1 MIWTLSRGNFA
12 TGVSKEMHLPPTLGK
27 VNMSQL
33 QDNFGR
39 RFHYLRMSVTDVCNF
54 KCSYCLPDGY
64 RPDGKP
70 TFLTLSEIENL
81 VAGFA
86 AVGTQKIRITG
97 GEPTLR
103 KDFTDIVRIVAQTT
117 NVNTVA
123 MTTNGYRLQQHAKE
137 WYDAGLRRINV
148 SVDSLDPKMFY
159 QITGENKFDQVMRGI
174 DAALEAGFERVKINA
189 VLLKGLN
196 DKDLPR
202 FLHWIKHTPI
212 DLRFIELMET
222 GLGRDYFKAHHLAGI
237 DIKKQLEQDGWLY
250 DLPSADD
257 GPAQNF
263 SHSDYQGRIGLIMPY
278 AKNFCASCNRL
289 RVSAKGKLH
298 LCLFTENGV
307 DLRDLLQD
315 SSQRD
320 ELITRL
326 HGQLAQKKETH
337 FLHQGITG
345 VTKHLAS
352 IGG

>member
-1 MIWTLSRGNFA
+1 
-12 TGVSKEMHLPPTLGK
+12 
-27 VNMSQL
+27 MSQL

-54 KCSYCLPDGY
+54 KCTYCLPDGY

-70 TFLTLSEIENL
+70 KFLDLNEIENL
-81 VAGFA
+81 VSAFSQ
-86 AVGTQKIRITG
+86 VGTQKIRITG
-97 GEPTLR
+97 GEPSLR
-103 KDFTDIVRIVAQTT
+103 KDFTDIIRIV
-117 NVNTVA
+117 NDNDKINTIA
-123 MTTNGYRLQQHAKE
+123 TTTNGYRLAKHAQE
-137 WYDAGLRRINV
+137 WYDAGLRRINI

-159 QITGENKFDQVMRGI
+159 QITGENKFDEVMRGV

-202 FLHWIKHTPI
+202 FLHWIKSTPI

-222 GLGRDYFKAHHLAGI
+222 GLGHDYFKAHHLAGN
-237 DIKKQLEQDGWLY
+237 DIKLQLEQAGWQF
-250 DLPSADD
+250 DTPAPDD

-263 SHSDYQGRIGLIMPY
+263 SHEDYQGRIGLIMPY

-307 DLRDLLQD
+307 DLRDLLQSTD
-315 SSQRD
+315 QQA
-320 ELITRL
+320 ELIERL

-337 FLHQGITG
+337 FLHDGITG
-345 VTKHLAS
+345 VTQHLAS

>member
-1 MIWTLSRGNFA
+1 
-12 TGVSKEMHLPPTLGK
+12 
-27 VNMSQL
+27 MSQL
-33 QDNFGR
+33 QDSFGR

-54 KCSYCLPDGY
+54 KCTYCLPDGY

-70 TFLTLSEIENL
+70 KFLALNEIENL
-81 VAGFA
+81 VSAFGE
-86 AVGTQKIRITG
+86 VGTQKIRITG
-97 GEPTLR
+97 GEPSLR
-103 KDFTDIVRIVAQTT
+103 KDFTDIIRVVAD
-117 NVNTVA
+117 NDNINTVA
-123 MTTNGYRLQQHAKE
+123 TTTNGYRLEKHAKE

-174 DAALEAGFERVKINA
+174 DAALEAGFERIKINA

-202 FLHWIKHTPI
+202 FLHWIKSTPI

-222 GLGRDYFKAHHLAGI
+222 GLGHDYFNAHHLAGL
-237 DIKKQLEQDGWLY
+237 DIKLKLESEGWLY
-250 DLPSADD
+250 DLPSVDD

-263 SHSDYQGRIGLIMPY
+263 SHPDYQGRIGLIMPY

-298 LCLFTENGV
+298 LCLFTENGL
-307 DLRDLLQD
+307 DLRDLLQHE
-315 SSQRD
+315 SQRA
-320 ELITRL
+320 ELIEHL
-326 HGQLAQKKETH
+326 HSQLAQKEETH
-337 FLHQGITG
+337 YLHQGITG

>member
-1 MIWTLSRGNFA
+1 
-12 TGVSKEMHLPPTLGK
+12 
-27 VNMSQL
+27 MSQL

-54 KCSYCLPDGY
+54 KCTYCLPDGY

-70 TFLTLSEIENL
+70 KFLDLNEIEHL
-81 VAGFA
+81 VSAFSQ
-86 AVGTQKIRITG
+86 VGTQKIRITG
-97 GEPTLR
+97 GEPSLR
-103 KDFTDIVRIVAQTT
+103 KDFTDIIRIVKDNDKIKTIAT
-117 NVNTVA
+117 
-123 MTTNGYRLQQHAKE
+123 TTNGYRLAKHAQE
-137 WYDAGLRRINV
+137 WYDAGLRRINI

-159 QITGENKFDQVMRGI
+159 QITGENKFDEVMRGV

-202 FLHWIKHTPI
+202 FLHWIKNTPI

-222 GLGRDYFKAHHLAGI
+222 GLGHDYFKAHHLAGN
-237 DIKKQLEQDGWLY
+237 DIKLQLEQAGWQF
-250 DLPSADD
+250 DTPAADD

-263 SHSDYQGRIGLIMPY
+263 SHQDYQGRIGLIMPY

-307 DLRDLLQD
+307 DLRDLLQTPD
-315 SSQRD
+315 QQA
-320 ELITRL
+320 ELIERL

-337 FLHQGITG
+337 FLHDGITG
-345 VTKHLAS
+345 VTQHLAS

>member
-1 MIWTLSRGNFA
+1 
-12 TGVSKEMHLPPTLGK
+12 
-27 VNMSQL
+27 MSQL

-54 KCSYCLPDGY
+54 KCTYCLPDGY

-70 TFLTLSEIENL
+70 KFLDLNEIENL
-81 VAGFA
+81 VGAFA
-86 AVGTQKIRITG
+86 EVGTQKIRITG

-103 KDFTDIVRIVAQTT
+103 KDFSDIIRIVADNDKISTIAT
-117 NVNTVA
+117 
-123 MTTNGYRLQQHAKE
+123 TTNGYRLEKHAKE

-148 SVDSLDPKMFY
+148 SVDSLDPRMFY
-159 QITGENKFDQVMRGI
+159 QITGENKFDDVMRGV
-174 DAALEAGFERVKINA
+174 DAALNAGFERVKINA

-222 GLGRDYFKAHHLAGI
+222 GLGRDYFQAHHLAGA
-237 DIKKQLEQDGWLY
+237 DIKNQLLEDGWQL
-250 DLPSADD
+250 DQSAVDD

-263 SHSDYQGRIGLIMPY
+263 SHSDFKGRIGLIMPY
-278 AKNFCASCNRL
+278 EKNFCASCNRL

-298 LCLFTENGV
+298 LCLFTEHGV
-307 DLRDLLQD
+307 DLRDLLQQR
-315 SSQRD
+315 SQRD
-320 ELITRL
+320 ELIERL
-326 HGQLAQKKETH
+326 HGQLQTKKQTH
-337 FLHQGITG
+337 FLHDGITG
-345 VTKHLAS
+345 VTQHLAS

>member
-1 MIWTLSRGNFA
+1 
-12 TGVSKEMHLPPTLGK
+12 
-27 VNMSQL
+27 MSQL

-54 KCSYCLPDGY
+54 KCTYCLPDGY

-70 TFLTLSEIENL
+70 KFLDLNEIEHL
-81 VAGFA
+81 VSAFS

-97 GEPTLR
+97 GEPSLR
-103 KDFTDIVRIVAQTT
+103 KDFTDIIRIVKDNDKIKTIAT
-117 NVNTVA
+117 
-123 MTTNGYRLQQHAKE
+123 TTNGYRLAKHAQE
-137 WYDAGLRRINV
+137 WYDAGLRRINI

-159 QITGENKFDQVMRGI
+159 QITGENKFDEVMRGV

-202 FLHWIKHTPI
+202 FLHWIKSTPI

-222 GLGRDYFKAHHLAGI
+222 GLGHDYFKAHHLAGN
-237 DIKKQLEQDGWLY
+237 DIKLQLEQAGWQF
-250 DLPSADD
+250 DTPAADD

-263 SHSDYQGRIGLIMPY
+263 SHQDYQGRIGLIMPY

-307 DLRDLLQD
+307 DLRDLLQTPD
-315 SSQRD
+315 QQA
-320 ELITRL
+320 ELIERL

-337 FLHQGITG
+337 FLHDGITG
-345 VTKHLAS
+345 VTQHLAS

>member
-1 MIWTLSRGNFA
+1 MR
-12 TGVSKEMHLPPTLGK
+12 LPPTLGK

-33 QDNFGR
+33 QDSFGR

-54 KCSYCLPDGY
+54 KCTYCLPDGY

-70 TFLTLSEIENL
+70 KFLALNEIENL
-81 VAGFA
+81 VSAFGE
-86 AVGTQKIRITG
+86 VGTQKIRITG
-97 GEPTLR
+97 GEPSLR
-103 KDFTDIVRIVAQTT
+103 KDFTDIIRVVAD
-117 NVNTVA
+117 NDNINTVA
-123 MTTNGYRLQQHAKE
+123 TTTNGYRLEKHAKE

-174 DAALEAGFERVKINA
+174 DAALEAGFERIKINA

-202 FLHWIKHTPI
+202 FLHWIKSTPI

-222 GLGRDYFKAHHLAGI
+222 GLGHDYFNAHHLAGL
-237 DIKKQLEQDGWLY
+237 DIKLKLESEGWLY
-250 DLPSADD
+250 DLPSVDD

-263 SHSDYQGRIGLIMPY
+263 SHPDYQGRIGLIMPY

-298 LCLFTENGV
+298 LCLFTENGL
-307 DLRDLLQD
+307 DLRDLLQHE
-315 SSQRD
+315 SQRA
-320 ELITRL
+320 ELIERL
-326 HGQLAQKKETH
+326 HSQLAQKEETH
-337 FLHQGITG
+337 YLHQGITG

>member
-1 MIWTLSRGNFA
+1 
-12 TGVSKEMHLPPTLGK
+12 
-27 VNMSQL
+27 MSQL

-54 KCSYCLPDGY
+54 KCTYCLPDGY
-64 RPDGKP
+64 RPNGRSK
-70 TFLTLSEIENL
+70 FMALSEIENL
-81 VAGFA
+81 VAAFA
-86 AVGTQKIRITG
+86 EVGTQKIRITG

-103 KDFTDIVRIVAQTT
+103 KDFTDIIRAVADNDKIKTIAT
-117 NVNTVA
+117 
-123 MTTNGYRLQQHAKE
+123 TTNGYRLEKNAKE

-159 QITGENKFDQVMRGI
+159 QITGENKFDEVMRGI

-202 FLHWIKHTPI
+202 FLHWIKNTPI

-222 GLGRDYFKAHHLAGI
+222 GLGRDYFKAHHLAGS
-237 DIKKQLEQDGWLY
+237 DIRSQLIADGWGL
-250 DLPSADD
+250 DQSAVDD

-263 SHSDYQGRIGLIMPY
+263 SRDDHKGRIGLIMPY
-278 AKNFCASCNRL
+278 DKHFCASCNRL
-289 RVSAKGKLH
+289 RVSANGKLH

-315 SSQRD
+315 ESQRP
-320 ELITRL
+320 ELIQRL
-326 HGQLAQKKETH
+326 HGQLAQKKATH
-337 FLHQGITG
+337 FLHDGITG
-345 VTKHLAS
+345 VTQHLAS

>member
-1 MIWTLSRGNFA
+1 
-12 TGVSKEMHLPPTLGK
+12 
-27 VNMSQL
+27 MSQL

-54 KCSYCLPDGY
+54 KCTYCLPDGY

-70 TFLTLSEIENL
+70 KFLDLNEIEHL
-81 VAGFA
+81 VSAFSQ
-86 AVGTQKIRITG
+86 VGTQKIRITG
-97 GEPTLR
+97 GEPSLR
-103 KDFTDIVRIVAQTT
+103 KDFTDIIRIVKD
-117 NVNTVA
+117 NDKINTIA
-123 MTTNGYRLQQHAKE
+123 TTTNGYRLAKHAQE
-137 WYDAGLRRINV
+137 WYDAGLRRINI

-159 QITGENKFDQVMRGI
+159 QITGENKFDDVMRGV

-202 FLHWIKHTPI
+202 FLHWIKNTPI

-222 GLGRDYFKAHHLAGI
+222 GLGHDYFKAHHLAGN
-237 DIKKQLEQDGWLY
+237 DIKLQLEQAGWQF
-250 DLPSADD
+250 DTPAVDD

-263 SHSDYQGRIGLIMPY
+263 SHQDYQGRIGLIMPY

-307 DLRDLLQD
+307 DLRDLLQTPD
-315 SSQRD
+315 QQA
-320 ELITRL
+320 ELIERL

-337 FLHQGITG
+337 FLHDGITG
-345 VTKHLAS
+345 VTQHLAS

>member
-1 MIWTLSRGNFA
+1 
-12 TGVSKEMHLPPTLGK
+12 
-27 VNMSQL
+27 MSQL

-54 KCSYCLPDGY
+54 KCTYCLPDGY

-70 TFLTLSEIENL
+70 KFLNLNEIENL
-81 VAGFA
+81 VSAFSE
-86 AVGTQKIRITG
+86 VGTEKIRITG

-103 KDFTDIVRIVAQTT
+103 KDFTDIIRIAADNDKIKTIAT
-117 NVNTVA
+117 
-123 MTTNGYRLQQHAKE
+123 TTNGYRLEQHAQE

-148 SVDSLDPKMFY
+148 SMDSLDPKMFY
-159 QITGENKFDQVMRGI
+159 QITGENKFDSVMRGI

-222 GLGRDYFKAHHLAGI
+222 GLGRDYFQAHHLAGM
-237 DIKKQLEQDGWLY
+237 DIKNQLEQDGWQF
-250 DLPSADD
+250 DKPSACD

-263 SHSDYQGRIGLIMPY
+263 SHADYQGRIGLIMPY

-307 DLRDLLQD
+307 DLRDLLQ
-315 SSQRD
+315 SEQQRP
-320 ELITRL
+320 ELIERL
-326 HGQLAQKKETH
+326 RDQLVQKKEAH
-337 FLHQGITG
+337 YLHQGITG
-345 VTKHLAS
+345 VTQHLAS

>member
-1 MIWTLSRGNFA
+1 
-12 TGVSKEMHLPPTLGK
+12 
-27 VNMSQL
+27 MSQL

-54 KCSYCLPDGY
+54 KCTYCLPDGY

-70 TFLTLSEIENL
+70 KFLDLNEIENL
-81 VAGFA
+81 VGAFA
-86 AVGTQKIRITG
+86 EVGTQKIRITG

-103 KDFTDIVRIVAQTT
+103 KDFTDIVRIVADNDKIKTLAT
-117 NVNTVA
+117 
-123 MTTNGYRLQQHAKE
+123 TTNGYRLEKHAKE
-137 WYDAGLRRINV
+137 WFDAGLRRINV
-148 SVDSLDPKMFY
+148 SVDSLDPRMFY
-159 QITGENKFDQVMRGI
+159 QITGENKFDEVMRGV

-222 GLGRDYFKAHHLAGI
+222 GLGREYFKAHHLAGA
-237 DIKKQLEQDGWLY
+237 DIKSQLIQDGWQL
-250 DLPSADD
+250 DQSAVDD

-263 SHSDYQGRIGLIMPY
+263 SHDDFMGRIGLIMPY
-278 AKNFCASCNRL
+278 EKNFCASCNRL

-298 LCLFTENGV
+298 LCLFTEHGV
-307 DLRDLLQD
+307 DLRDLLQ
-315 SSQRD
+315 SHTQRD
-320 ELITRL
+320 ELIERL
-326 HGQLAQKKETH
+326 HGQLRAKKETH
-337 FLHQGITG
+337 FLHDGITG
-345 VTKHLAS
+345 VTQHLAS

>member
-1 MIWTLSRGNFA
+1 
-12 TGVSKEMHLPPTLGK
+12 
-27 VNMSQL
+27 MSQL

-54 KCSYCLPDGY
+54 KCTYCLPDGY

-70 TFLTLSEIENL
+70 KFLDLNEIENL
-81 VAGFA
+81 VSAFSQ
-86 AVGTQKIRITG
+86 VGTQKIRITG
-97 GEPTLR
+97 GEPSLR
-103 KDFTDIVRIVAQTT
+103 KDFTDIIRIV
-117 NVNTVA
+117 NDNDKINTIA
-123 MTTNGYRLQQHAKE
+123 TTTNGYRLAKHAQE
-137 WYDAGLRRINV
+137 WYDAGLRRINI

-159 QITGENKFDQVMRGI
+159 QITGENKFDEVMRGV

-222 GLGRDYFKAHHLAGI
+222 GLGHDYFKAHHLAGN
-237 DIKKQLEQDGWLY
+237 DIKQQLEQAGWQF
-250 DLPSADD
+250 DIPAPDD

-263 SHSDYQGRIGLIMPY
+263 SHQDYQGRIGLIMPY

-307 DLRDLLQD
+307 DLRDLLQ
-315 SSQRD
+315 SSDQQA
-320 ELITRL
+320 ELIERL

-337 FLHQGITG
+337 FLHDGITG
-345 VTKHLAS
+345 VTQHLAS

>member
-1 MIWTLSRGNFA
+1 
-12 TGVSKEMHLPPTLGK
+12 
-27 VNMSQL
+27 MSQL

-54 KCSYCLPDGY
+54 KCTYCLPDGY

-70 TFLTLSEIENL
+70 KFLDLNEIENL
-81 VAGFA
+81 VGAFA
-86 AVGTQKIRITG
+86 EVGTQKIRITG

-103 KDFTDIVRIVAQTT
+103 KDFSDIIRIVADNKKISTIAT
-117 NVNTVA
+117 
-123 MTTNGYRLQQHAKE
+123 TTNGYRLEKHAKE
-137 WYDAGLRRINV
+137 WFDAGLRRINV
-148 SVDSLDPKMFY
+148 SVDSLDPRMFY
-159 QITGENKFDQVMRGI
+159 QITGENKFDDVMRGV

-222 GLGRDYFKAHHLAGI
+222 GLGRDYSHAHHLAGA
-237 DIKKQLEQDGWLY
+237 DIKQQLLEDGWGL
-250 DLPSADD
+250 DQSAVDD

-263 SHSDYQGRIGLIMPY
+263 SHSDFKGRIGLIMPY
-278 AKNFCASCNRL
+278 EKNFCASCNRL

-298 LCLFTENGV
+298 LCLFTEHGV
-307 DLRDLLQD
+307 DLRDLLQQR
-315 SSQRD
+315 SQRN
-320 ELITRL
+320 ELIERL
-326 HGQLAQKKETH
+326 RGQLQTKKQTH
-337 FLHQGITG
+337 FLHDGITG
-345 VTKHLAS
+345 VTQHLAS

>member
-1 MIWTLSRGNFA
+1 
-12 TGVSKEMHLPPTLGK
+12 
-27 VNMSQL
+27 MSQL

-54 KCSYCLPDGY
+54 KCTYCLPDGY
-64 RPDGKP
+64 RPNGRSK
-70 TFLTLSEIENL
+70 FMALSEIENL
-81 VAGFA
+81 IAAFA
-86 AVGTQKIRITG
+86 EVGTQKIRITG

-103 KDFTDIVRIVAQTT
+103 KDFTDIIRAVADNDKIKTIAT
-117 NVNTVA
+117 
-123 MTTNGYRLQQHAKE
+123 TTNGYRLEKHARE

-159 QITGENKFDQVMRGI
+159 QITGENKFDEVMRGI
-174 DAALEAGFERVKINA
+174 DAALDAGFERVKINA

-202 FLHWIKHTPI
+202 FLHWIKNTPI

-222 GLGRDYFKAHHLAGI
+222 GLGRDYFQAHHLAGS
-237 DIKKQLEQDGWLY
+237 DIRSQLIADGWGL
-250 DLPSADD
+250 DQSAVDD

-263 SHSDYQGRIGLIMPY
+263 SRDDHKGRIGLIMPY
-278 AKNFCASCNRL
+278 DKHFCASCNRL
-289 RVSAKGKLH
+289 RVSANGKLH

-315 SSQRD
+315 SSQRP
-320 ELITRL
+320 ELIQRL

-337 FLHQGITG
+337 FLHDGITG
-345 VTKHLAS
+345 VTQHLAS

>member
-1 MIWTLSRGNFA
+1 
-12 TGVSKEMHLPPTLGK
+12 
-27 VNMSQL
+27 MSQL

-54 KCSYCLPDGY
+54 KCTYCLPDGY
-64 RPDGKP
+64 RPNGRDK
-70 TFLTLSEIENL
+70 FLGLNEIHNL
-81 VAGFA
+81 VTAFSE
-86 AVGTQKIRITG
+86 VGTQKIRITG

-103 KDFTDIVRIVAQTT
+103 KDFTDIIRIVADNDKITT
-117 NVNTVA
+117 IA
-123 MTTNGYRLQQHAKE
+123 MTTNGYRLEQYAKE
-137 WYDAGLRRINV
+137 WYEAGLRRINV

-159 QITGENKFDQVMRGI
+159 QITGENKFDKVMRGI

-202 FLHWIKHTPI
+202 FLHWIKNTPI

-222 GLGRDYFKAHHLAGI
+222 GLGRDYFQAHHLAGA
-237 DIKKQLEQDGWLY
+237 DIKSQLIADGWSRV
-250 DLPSADD
+250 PSAIDD

-263 SHSDYQGRIGLIMPY
+263 SRSDHKGRIGLIMPY
-278 AKNFCASCNRL
+278 EQHFCASCNRL
-289 RVSAKGKLH
+289 RVSANGKLH

-315 SSQRD
+315 ASYRT
-320 ELITRL
+320 ELIERL

-337 FLHQGITG
+337 FLHDGITG
-345 VTKHLAS
+345 VTQHLAS

>member
-1 MIWTLSRGNFA
+1 
-12 TGVSKEMHLPPTLGK
+12 
-27 VNMSQL
+27 MSQL

-54 KCSYCLPDGY
+54 KCTYCLPDGY

-70 TFLTLSEIENL
+70 KFLDLNEIENL
-81 VAGFA
+81 VGAFA
-86 AVGTQKIRITG
+86 EVGTQKIRITG

-103 KDFTDIVRIVAQTT
+103 KDFSDIIRIVADNDKISTIAT
-117 NVNTVA
+117 
-123 MTTNGYRLQQHAKE
+123 TTNGYRLAKHAQE

-148 SVDSLDPKMFY
+148 SVDSLDPRMFN
-159 QITGENKFDQVMRGI
+159 QITGENKFDDVMRGV

-202 FLHWIKHTPI
+202 FLHWIKQTPI

-222 GLGRDYFKAHHLAGI
+222 GLGRDYFKAHHLAGA
-237 DIKKQLEQDGWLY
+237 DIKSQLIQDGWQL
-250 DLPSADD
+250 DQSAVDD

-263 SHSDYQGRIGLIMPY
+263 SHGDFQGRIGLIMPY
-278 AKNFCASCNRL
+278 EKNFCANCNRL

-298 LCLFTENGV
+298 LCLFTEHGV
-307 DLRDLLQD
+307 DLRDLLQ
-315 SSQRD
+315 SHSQRT
-320 ELITRL
+320 ELIERL
-326 HGQLAQKKETH
+326 HGQLQAKKETH
-337 FLHQGITG
+337 YLHDGVTG
-345 VTKHLAS
+345 VTQHLAS

>member
-1 MIWTLSRGNFA
+1 
-12 TGVSKEMHLPPTLGK
+12 
-27 VNMSQL
+27 MSQL

-54 KCSYCLPDGY
+54 KCTYCLPDGY

-70 TFLTLSEIENL
+70 KFLDLNEIEHL
-81 VAGFA
+81 VSAFSQ
-86 AVGTQKIRITG
+86 VGTQKIRITG
-97 GEPTLR
+97 GEPSLR
-103 KDFTDIVRIVAQTT
+103 KDFTDIIRIVKD
-117 NVNTVA
+117 NDKINTIA
-123 MTTNGYRLQQHAKE
+123 TTTNGYRLAKHAQE
-137 WYDAGLRRINV
+137 WYDAGLRRINI

-159 QITGENKFDQVMRGI
+159 QITGENKFDEVMRGV

-222 GLGRDYFKAHHLAGI
+222 GLGHDYFKAHHLAGN
-237 DIKKQLEQDGWLY
+237 DIKQQLEQAGWQF
-250 DLPSADD
+250 DVPAADD

-263 SHSDYQGRIGLIMPY
+263 SHQDYQGRIGLIMPY

-307 DLRDLLQD
+307 DLRDLLQTPD
-315 SSQRD
+315 QQA
-320 ELITRL
+320 ELIERL

-337 FLHQGITG
+337 FLHDGITG
-345 VTKHLAS
+345 VTQHLAS